1 MRENNRCLAIDRSSL
16 RSSVTF
22 DDVSGIGNYGGVN
35 VNPQTVALSGMYFPH
50 ALHELLTRE
59 KYLISLHRWQTA
71 RSDLEKS
78 INIHRTLSERVA
90 KTTSIEKKT
99 MDIEERG
106 VRLRLTIVDTP
117 GEKNIFFFFFFSYTI
132 RLKLHMQCL

>member
-1 MRENNRCLAIDRSSL
+1 ML
-16 RSSVTF
+16 
-22 DDVSGIGNYGGVN
+22 DDVIGIGNYGGVN
-35 VNPQTVALSGMYFPH
+35 VNPQTIALPLWYFPH

-71 RSDLEKS
+71 RPDLEKS

-117 GEKNIFFFFFFSYTI
+117 GEKEIFFFSLFRVI
-132 RLKLHMQCL
+132 RLNKLHMQWSLYVDNTGLII

>member
-1 MRENNRCLAIDRSSL
+1 M
-16 RSSVTF
+16 F
-22 DDVSGIGNYGGVN
+22 DDVIGIGIYEGVN
-35 VNPQTVALSGMYFPH
+35 VNPQTVALSDMYFPH

-71 RSDLEKS
+71 RPDLEEKS

-90 KTTSIEKKT
+90 KTTSIEKKI

-106 VRLRLTIVDTP
+106 VRLRND
-117 GEKNIFFFFFFSYTI
+117 
-132 RLKLHMQCL
+132 RRHAR